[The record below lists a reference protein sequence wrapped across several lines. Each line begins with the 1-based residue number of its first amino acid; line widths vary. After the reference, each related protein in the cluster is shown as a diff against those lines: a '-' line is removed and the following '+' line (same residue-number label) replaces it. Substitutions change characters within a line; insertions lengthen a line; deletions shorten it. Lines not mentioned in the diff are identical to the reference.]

1 MALNVIVYY
10 LIDTATPLQ
19 TVRGVV
25 SAKYRYLLR
34 EHPDKSLSFD
44 TVTTVRFWDALFAA
58 GWQKLGHSTP
68 LAGHIKTA
76 EEVLNDVETGL
87 AILTKQAAVVELFR
101 QKGLA
106 IQLRRQL
113 HPPAMAVLICKNI
126 NLYAYAKT

>member
-1 MALNVIVYY
+1 MEPAPGLLRVIVRY
-10 LIDTATPLQ
+10 LIDCKTPLQ
-19 TVRGVV
+19 TVHGDV
-25 SAKYRYLLR
+25 SGRYLYLLY

-58 GWQKLGHSTP
+58 GWQKLEHSTP

-106 IQLRRQL
+106 I
-113 HPPAMAVLICKNI
+113 
-126 NLYAYAKT
+126 